1 MDKISTEIL
10 IVGGGV
16 VGLAIARHLS
26 AFGYEAILIEKNN
39 YLAEEVSARNS
50 GVVHGG
56 FYYPKD
62 SLKSM
67 LCNKG
72 NKMLYKYCH
81 ERKIPIKKT
90 GKLLLGN
97 SNEDLQ
103 KINEYIENARHY
115 GGEPLTIINKETLRD
130 IEPNIQSSF
139 AMLSPET
146 GIIDAYEFCQS
157 LANEFQSLGGH
168 VSLRTEFKKFKKI
181 DNFFL
186 SKVATE
192 GNIFLIESR
201 FLICATGLH
210 SYDLPQKWDFQIN
223 NLKQLNFSKG
233 HYFKLKG
240 SSPFNHLIYPMPT
253 HYGLGI
259 HAGFDFDGSVR
270 FGPDTE
276 LVTTLDYS
284 FNSELKDKFINA
296 IRLYYPSIQEDDLIE
311 DYVGIR
317 PKIQSPTENF
327 ADFSILYSKDHKI
340 DNFVYLQGIESPG
353 LTCSLMLAEYI
364 YNNLLELQRVN

>member
-10 IVGGGV
+10 VVGAGV
-16 VGLAIARHLS
+16 VGLAIARELAVSGH
-26 AFGYEAILIEKNN
+26 ETILIEKNN
-39 YLAEEVSARNS
+39 YFAEEVSARNS

-67 LCNKG
+67 LCNQG
-72 NKMLYKYCH
+72 NKKLYRFCD
-81 ERKIPIKKT
+81 ERNIPIKKT

-103 KINEYIENARHY
+103 KINQYIENAQYY
-115 GGEPLTIINKETLRD
+115 GGEPLTIVNQQSLKDL
-130 IEPNIQSSF
+130 EPNIQSSF

-146 GIIDAYEFCQS
+146 GIIDVHELCQS
-157 LANEFQSLGGH
+157 LANEFQSGGGH
-168 VSLRTEFKKFKKI
+168 LSLRTVFKNFQKKG
-181 DNFFL
+181 DLFV
-186 SKVATE
+186 SQVATE
-192 GNIFLIESR
+192 GNDFSIESR

-210 SYDLPQKWDFQIN
+210 SYELSQSGNFQIN
-223 NLKQLNFSKG
+223 NLKKLNYSKG

-253 HYGLGI
+253 LYGLGI
-259 HAGFDFDGSVR
+259 HSGFDIDGSVR

-276 LVTTLDYS
+276 PVTELDYS
-284 FNSELKDKFINA
+284 FNSQLKDKFLNA
-296 IRLYYPSIQEDDLIE
+296 IRLYYPSIQEDDLME

-317 PKIQSPTENF
+317 PKIQLPTENF
-327 ADFSILYSKDHKI
+327 ADFSLLDFRDHGI
-340 DNFVYLQGIESPG
+340 DNLVYLQGIESPG

-364 YNNLLELQRVN
+364 YNNSLDFQRAS

>member
-16 VGLAIARHLS
+16 VGLAIARELAASGH
-26 AFGYEAILIEKNN
+26 EAILIEKNN
-39 YLAEEVSARNS
+39 YFAEEVSARNS

-62 SLKSM
+62 SLKSL

-72 NKMLYKYCH
+72 NKKLYSFCD
-81 ERKIPIKKT
+81 ERNIPIKKT

-97 SNEDLQ
+97 SNEDLK
-103 KINEYIENARHY
+103 KINQYVENARHY
-115 GGEPLTIINKETLRD
+115 GGEPLTIINKESLKD
-130 IEPNIQSSF
+130 LEPNIKSSF

-146 GIIDAYEFCQS
+146 GIIDAHEFCQS

-168 VSLRTEFKKFKKI
+168 LSLRTALINFKKSS
-181 DNFFL
+181 NFFV
-186 SKVATE
+186 SQVATE
-192 GNIFLIESR
+192 GNDFLIESR

-210 SYDLPQKWDFQIN
+210 SYDLAQKWDFQIN
-223 NLKQLNFSKG
+223 NLKKLNYSKG

-253 HYGLGI
+253 LYGLGI
-259 HAGFDFDGSVR
+259 HAGFDLDGSVR

-276 LVTTLDYS
+276 LVTALDYS
-284 FNSELKDKFINA
+284 FDSQLKDKFINA

-317 PKIQSPTENF
+317 PKIQLPTENF
-327 ADFSILYSKDHKI
+327 ADFSILNSKDHKI
-340 DNFVYLQGIESPG
+340 DNFLYLQGIESPG

-364 YNNLLELQRVN
+364 YNNLFTFQRAS